1 MDYSNSS
8 MGFDTVAIHAGQG
21 PDAGTG
27 ALATPIFQTS
37 TFVFESVEQAAG
49 VFCKEIPGY
58 AYSRGG
64 NPTTAQLEKKMAVLE
79 GGEACVAAASG
90 MGAIGAT
97 MVSLLQNGDHII
109 SGDTLYGGTSVLM
122 HDGLPKMG
130 IEVSMID
137 TTDITKV
144 RNAVKANTKMI
155 YFETPANP
163 TMKVTDI
170 AACAQLAHEIGALL
184 VVDNTFAPPPVQYPL
199 SLGADIVVHSCTKYI
214 NGHGDVLGG
223 VAIGSADHI
232 NRIRGL
238 GITKVC
244 GTPPSP
250 FNSWLTLRGI
260 KTLGLRVRRHCES
273 AVKVAEFLQNHPLVA
288 KVNYPGLASHPQ
300 HELCKKQ
307 MNGLYTGIMSFEL
320 KDCING
326 ISSLEA
332 GRRLV
337 NNLSICQIGVS
348 LGDVDTLIEQPATMT
363 HANVSEEERLKIGIT
378 DGLVRISV
386 GLEDAKDII
395 NDLSQS
401 LDLLTVNA

>member
-1 MDYSNSS
+1 M
-8 MGFDTVAIHAGQG
+8 
-21 PDAGTG
+21 
-27 ALATPIFQTS
+27 
-37 TFVFESVEQAAG
+37 
-49 VFCKEIPGY
+49 
-58 AYSRGG
+58 
-64 NPTTAQLEKKMAVLE
+64 
-79 GGEACVAAASG
+79 
-90 MGAIGAT
+90 
-97 MVSLLQNGDHII
+97 
-109 SGDTLYGGTSVLM
+109 
-122 HDGLPKMG
+122 
-130 IEVSMID
+130 
-137 TTDITKV
+137 
-144 RNAVKANTKMI
+144 
-155 YFETPANP
+155 
-163 TMKVTDI
+163 
-170 AACAQLAHEIGALL
+170 
-184 VVDNTFAPPPVQYPL
+184 
-199 SLGADIVVHSCTKYI
+199 
-214 NGHGDVLGG
+214 
-223 VAIGSADHI
+223 
-232 NRIRGL
+232 
-238 GITKVC
+238 
-244 GTPPSP
+244 
-250 FNSWLTLRGI
+250 
-260 KTLGLRVRRHCES
+260 
-273 AVKVAEFLQNHPLVA
+273 KVAEFLQNHPLVA